1 MMTTVQIHH
10 EAMNLPEDQRAL
22 LAAELLGSLPAVLAD
37 QDDGSDEAKRRI
49 HEMKSDPSTHR
60 SWDQIKSELGR

>member
-1 MMTTVQIHH
+1 MTAVQIHH

-49 HEMKSDPSTHR
+49 LEMKSDPSTHR

>member
-1 MMTTVQIHH
+1 MNVTQIQK
-10 EAMNLPEDQRAL
+10 EAMGLPEDQRAL

-37 QDDGSDEAKRRI
+37 ADDGSMEAQRRI
-49 HEMKSDPSTHR
+49 GEMKQDPAARR